1 MRSRNFTYVMLMMA
15 AVLFF
20 AGCGDESDDPGMFLS
35 GTYTIDA
42 AFDTADAPVL
52 LALTR
57 SIDNDLL
64 ENNPRDAVIEYMV
77 ADSTSQSFRMDLSG
91 KNIGPDDRVYLIAF
105 VDTNYAGAVPF
116 PDAGDV
122 IGVYAEADAISPA
135 IRLDKGEN
143 GGYDITI
150 NREVFDYEASISGT
164 ILGDDAGEVTI
175 VAYCGD
181 IDSSDFTSLDLDAV
195 VGYKTLTKKSFPLE
209 YTLDI
214 LPYGKNAPIENVQIF
229 ALLDANGS
237 EAVDAG
243 DKIGFYSDADDF
255 STLLSVDADADLTDI
270 DIEFTFDVRES
281 CGTDMTLSGS
291 FELPEDY
298 TEASPPVF
306 IAVFDGKDAAGVLDD
321 PFSSI
326 VYFSKVSVDETEFSF
341 DLSDTGICPG
351 DEVLI
356 VGLWDRDFTGGLP
369 NFTTGDFIGIYAEEG
384 RISPSV
390 VLGAGENTGF
400 EIDISREVFDYEA
413 SISGTILGDDAGA
426 VTLVAYC
433 GDIESSDFTTLDFND
448 VVGFTTITKGNTPLG
463 YRLDILPYG
472 KNAPIENVQIFVLL
486 DANGSEAVDAGDKI
500 GFYSD
505 ADDFSTPLTIK
516 ADMALENID
525 IDFSFDVKAPCGSE
539 VILSGDFSLP
549 EDYTE
554 ASPPVYIAVFDGKNP
569 GGVLDDPFS
578 SIVYFSKVPVGETE
592 FSFDLSDTG
601 ICPGDEV
608 LLVGLWDRDFATGL
622 PNFTPGDVI
631 GIYAEEGKISPAVT
645 LGAGENSGFDIRI
658 TREVFDYEASISGT
672 ILGDDAGEVT
682 LVAYCGDIASSDFT
696 DLDFDAVV
704 GFKTVNKKTAPLNY
718 TLDFLPYGKNVPME
732 NVQIFALLDA
742 NSSQTVDGGDKIGLY
757 GRDNAFSSLLTINA
771 GTALTDIDIEFK
783 LDIKAPCGIPLSVS
797 GKISMP
803 DKYAL
808 KGPVYVAIFDA
819 SDPAGVLD
827 DPFAS
832 ILYFSKLPDGATD
845 YFFDLSDTGICPGD
859 EIMIVGLW
867 DRDFTGG
874 FPDISLGDFI
884 GICAQSGGISPAVDL
899 DPGHNE
905 GFDIFINRE
914 VFDYLASISGTL
926 LGSDAGNVILVAY
939 AGEVLSSDFT
949 TISFNDVIGYETV
962 TKTDDP
968 VNYKMDILPYG
979 KNVPIR
985 DVQVFALL
993 DANNSGSVDS
1003 GDRIGFYSK
1012 GNEYS
1017 TLFDINAGAALK
1029 NIDIA
1034 FTFDVQGASGFD
1046 MSITGAFTVPGDYV
1060 YGGAP
1065 VFVLVFDSDNPADIL
1080 TDPFSY
1086 LKFFYRVPENDNYFD
1101 IDLSGTDLSP
1111 GDEVIIAA
1119 LWDRDFTG
1127 GLPNPTEGD
1136 RLGLLINKETYQFT
1150 TQLNCGK
1157 NIIPPYGYEFKISKN
1172 IYDINACL
1180 EYAIDLSGVGSYYS
1194 VEAQLLI
1201 FAIHVDG
1208 VEVAV
1213 STGGNIELYID
1224 LDYLLGVD
1232 VISPVEYDYIGI
1244 GERNDPPSIYSPVNG
1259 GRCLPILT
1267 ALDEKVVVWRSNR
1280 LPEPLIKGVDHGK
1293 YTERTAYLVAVL
1305 DKNGNGRLDND
1316 DEIGYYGNYV
1326 VEIIEDKFCVNI
1338 PWLGDILIPDS
1349 FIGSLQFPAPIKRI
1363 VWGRNQEQREDGT
1376 CGPYWISNFIENF

>member
-1 MRSRNFTYVMLMMA
+1 MWPYLML
-15 AVLFF
+15 
-20 AGCGDESDDPGMFLS
+20 
-35 GTYTIDA
+35 
-42 AFDTADAPVL
+42 
-52 LALTR
+52 
-57 SIDNDLL
+57 
-64 ENNPRDAVIEYMV
+64 
-77 ADSTSQSFRMDLSG
+77 
-91 KNIGPDDRVYLIAF
+91 
-105 VDTNYAGAVPF
+105 
-116 PDAGDV
+116 
-122 IGVYAEADAISPA
+122 
-135 IRLDKGEN
+135 
-143 GGYDITI
+143 
-150 NREVFDYEASISGT
+150 
-164 ILGDDAGEVTI
+164 
-175 VAYCGD
+175 
-181 IDSSDFTSLDLDAV
+181 
-195 VGYKTLTKKSFPLE
+195 
-209 YTLDI
+209 
-214 LPYGKNAPIENVQIF
+214 
-229 ALLDANGS
+229 
-237 EAVDAG
+237 
-243 DKIGFYSDADDF
+243 
-255 STLLSVDADADLTDI
+255 
-270 DIEFTFDVRES
+270 
-281 CGTDMTLSGS
+281 
-291 FELPEDY
+291 
-298 TEASPPVF
+298 
-306 IAVFDGKDAAGVLDD
+306 
-321 PFSSI
+321 
-326 VYFSKVSVDETEFSF
+326 
-341 DLSDTGICPG
+341 
-351 DEVLI
+351 
-356 VGLWDRDFTGGLP
+356 
-369 NFTTGDFIGIYAEEG
+369 
-384 RISPSV
+384 
-390 VLGAGENTGF
+390 
-400 EIDISREVFDYEA
+400 
-413 SISGTILGDDAGA
+413 
-426 VTLVAYC
+426 
-433 GDIESSDFTTLDFND
+433 
-448 VVGFTTITKGNTPLG
+448 
-463 YRLDILPYG
+463 
-472 KNAPIENVQIFVLL
+472 
-486 DANGSEAVDAGDKI
+486 
-500 GFYSD
+500 
-505 ADDFSTPLTIK
+505 
-516 ADMALENID
+516 
-525 IDFSFDVKAPCGSE
+525 
-539 VILSGDFSLP
+539 
-549 EDYTE
+549 
-554 ASPPVYIAVFDGKNP
+554 
-569 GGVLDDPFS
+569 
-578 SIVYFSKVPVGETE
+578 
-592 FSFDLSDTG
+592 
-601 ICPGDEV
+601 
-608 LLVGLWDRDFATGL
+608 
-622 PNFTPGDVI
+622 
-631 GIYAEEGKISPAVT
+631 
-645 LGAGENSGFDIRI
+645 
-658 TREVFDYEASISGT
+658 
-672 ILGDDAGEVT
+672 
-682 LVAYCGDIASSDFT
+682 
-696 DLDFDAVV
+696 
-704 GFKTVNKKTAPLNY
+704 
-718 TLDFLPYGKNVPME
+718 
-732 NVQIFALLDA
+732 
-742 NSSQTVDGGDKIGLY
+742 
-757 GRDNAFSSLLTINA
+757 
-771 GTALTDIDIEFK
+771 
-783 LDIKAPCGIPLSVS
+783 
-797 GKISMP
+797 
-803 DKYAL
+803 
-808 KGPVYVAIFDA
+808 

-884 GICAQSGGISPAVDL
+884 GIYAQSGVISPAVDL

-968 VNYKMDILPYG
+968 ANYKTDILPYG

-1012 GNEYS
+1012 GDEYS

-1119 LWDRDFTG
+1119 LWDRDFAG

-1172 IYDINACL
+1172 IYDIDACI

-1232 VISPVEYDYIGI
+1232 VVSPVEYDYIGI
-1244 GERNDPPSIYSPVNG
+1244 GPRTDPSNVCG

-1280 LPEPLIKGVDHGK
+1280 SPEPLIKGVDHGK

-1316 DEIGYYGNYV
+1316 DEIGYYGNYL

-1338 PWLGDILIPDS
+1338 PWIGDILIPDS

-1363 VWGRNQEQREDGT
+1363 LWGRNQEQREDGT